1 MSFQEVAIVSKN
13 ISAKEMRELS
23 EKVWA
28 STEDIKK
35 IGCIGKNKAL
45 EVKKEIREQMKADM
59 MVFPRNLVGM
69 DYVFKYFHIDAKK
82 YRREIGGLVHG

>member
-1 MSFQEVAIVSKN
+1 MSKN
-13 ISAKEMRELS
+13 ISTTEMKELMN
-23 EKVWA
+23 KIWA

-45 EVKKEIREQMKADM
+45 EVKKEIREQMREDM

-69 DYVFKYFHIDAKK
+69 NYVLKYFHIDERILKK
-82 YRREIGGLVHG
+82 NDEIGGLLHG